1 MVGQLAQVSCPPR
14 ATQPPKPLGDSKMAR
29 KSSKNTQDRLTLG
42 QFLADTW
49 TVLLALVVALIA
61 LAENAWAG
69 SRMLMQ
75 AGQAWY
81 EGVGLVGTLDA
92 MMVISAVRMR
102 RKGISPTQ
110 IKISR
115 VAMWYG
121 LGMSACTN
129 VLSALVYKGIVDVS
143 QAGPWIVVAYS
154 PVAVVTL
161 WFVVEMLTHQGN
173 SKKESAF
180 PLVKAA
186 KPKADSDLT
195 PAELAK
201 REHGRYLRR
210 VAKYAKDHGV
220 TRADARIA
228 LELEAMES
236 QVNA

>member
-1 MVGQLAQVSCPPR
+1 
-14 ATQPPKPLGDSKMAR
+14 MAR
-29 KSSKNTQDRLTLG
+29 KSNKNTQARRTFG
-42 QFLADTW
+42 QFMADTW
-49 TVLLALVVALIA
+49 TVLLALLVALIA

-115 VAMWYG
+115 AAMWYG

-180 PLVKAA
+180 PLVIKAA

-201 REHGRYLRR
+201 R
-210 VAKYAKDHGV
+210 
-220 TRADARIA
+220 DARRQADKVRRYARKHGLTREEAMIA
-228 LELEAMES
+228 LEMEQLS
-236 QVNA
+236 SANV